1 MAAPTIP
8 EGGFPLK
15 SKQTAVD
22 VNGEATEVFCC
33 HYEDYDFIIATQ
45 LNKMGTM
52 VEVTRDLVLQE
63 MSAARP
69 SYTTRVLLGVDEP
82 LTHVIAKNL
91 LSKLDT
97 TKKILLSFSLKD
109 NSPNVI
115 QKLSDVIK
123 TVVE

>member
-1 MAAPTIP
+1 MAAPMDA
-8 EGGFPLK
+8 GGVFPIK
-15 SKQTAVD
+15 SKQVAVD
-22 VNGEATEVFCC
+22 LDGEATEVLCC

-52 VEVTRDLVLQE
+52 VEVTRDVVLQE

-97 TKKILLSFSLKD
+97 TKKVLLSFSLKD
-109 NSPNVI
+109 NSPKVI
-115 QKLSDVIK
+115 QRLSDVIK

>member
-1 MAAPTIP
+1 MAAPMTT
-8 EGGFPLK
+8 GGFPLK
-15 SKQTAVD
+15 SKQTAFVLD
-22 VNGEATEVFCC
+22 GEPTEVLCC
-33 HYEDYDFIIATQ
+33 HYEDYDFILATQ

-63 MSAARP
+63 MSTSRP
-69 SYTTRVLLGVDEP
+69 SYSTRVLLGVDEP

-97 TKKILLSFSLKD
+97 TKKVLLSFSLKEH
-109 NSPNVI
+109 SPNVI
-115 QKLSDVIK
+115 QRLSEVIK

>member
-1 MAAPTIP
+1 M
-8 EGGFPLK
+8 
-15 SKQTAVD
+15 D
-22 VNGEATEVFCC
+22 GEATEVLCC

-52 VEVTRDLVLQE
+52 VEVTRDVVLQE

-97 TKKILLSFSLKD
+97 TKKVLLSFSLKD
-109 NSPNVI
+109 NSPKVI
-115 QKLSDVIK
+115 QRLSDVIK
-123 TVVE
+123 SVVE

>member
-1 MAAPTIP
+1 M
-8 EGGFPLK
+8 
-15 SKQTAVD
+15 D
-22 VNGEATEVFCC
+22 GEATEVLCC

-52 VEVTRDLVLQE
+52 VEVTRDVVLQE

-97 TKKILLSFSLKD
+97 TKKVLLSFSLKD
-109 NSPNVI
+109 NSPKVI
-115 QKLSDVIK
+115 QRLSDVIK